1 MGQSAWA
8 LGGIVIVAML
18 TFYLGWYS
26 SRKAITTPDFLVARR
41 TVRANQNA
49 AAISGEYLSAASFL
63 SVAGL
68 VLKDGADALWYP
80 IGFTAGYLALLLFVA
95 APLRRSG
102 AYTLPDFA
110 EARLGS
116 TALRRL
122 STGFVVIIGLMYLVP
137 QFQGAGLTLNA
148 VSSVPAWVGAVVV
161 AAVVMVN
168 VLGGGMRAITVVQ
181 AFQYWVKLFAIALP
195 AFVLFA
201 VFFTDQPAKARPLSA
216 AAPPSF
222 THATEVTVR
231 SPVRLRVAEPVRL
244 SATGAVD
251 GAPANGPVYWGRGL
265 HDVDR
270 GTTLRFP
277 AGASAPVVDGNPPT
291 NALWLHPEAGG
302 ARSLFATYS
311 LIFATFLGTMG
322 LPHVLVRFYTNP
334 DGRAARRTTLHV
346 LWLLALFYAFPTV
359 LGALSRLYLPQLLV
373 TGQTDAAVLL
383 LPNTMLP
390 NVVGRLLGAI
400 VAAGAFA
407 AFLSTSSGLV
417 VSLAGV
423 LSTDVL
429 PGRVRDFRVAT
440 LIAGSAALLLAVPMT
455 SIDISRSVSL
465 AFAVAASTFCPLLV
479 LGIWWRG
486 LTAAGAAAG
495 MVVGGGLAVAAAVV
509 TSVSS
514 LTGGWASPLLYEPAL
529 VSVPVAFLT
538 MVAVSKA
545 TSRRLPPDVGRIVL
559 RLHAPDRLGFVKD
572 RDVARFGSP
581 ADGRAATD
589 GRHRLL
595 RDRSHR

>member
-1 MGQSAWA
+1 MGQNAWA
-8 LGGIVIVAML
+8 LGGIVLVAML

-41 TVRANQNA
+41 TVRATQNA

-137 QFQGAGLTLNA
+137 QLQGAGLTLST

-161 AAVVMVN
+161 AAVVVTN
-168 VLGGGMRAITVVQ
+168 VLSGGMRAITVVQ
-181 AFQYWVKLFAIALP
+181 AFQYWLKLFAIALP
-195 AFVLFA
+195 TFVLLT
-201 VFFTDQPAKARPLSA
+201 VFVTGQPGHARPLSA
-216 AAPPSF
+216 SAPPTF
-222 THATEVTVR
+222 VQDTEITA
-231 SPVRLRVAEPVRL
+231 SAPLRLRAAEPVGRA
-244 SATGAVD
+244 ATGRVD
-251 GAPANGPVYWGRGL
+251 GFPANGPVYWGRGV
-265 HDVDR
+265 HDVAP
-270 GTTLRFP
+270 GTTLHFP
-277 AGASAPVVDGNPPT
+277 AGAPTPVVDGAPAT
-291 NALWLHPEAGG
+291 NAAWMRPENDGV
-302 ARSLFATYS
+302 RSLFGTYS

-334 DGRAARRTTLHV
+334 DGGAARRTTLHV
-346 LWLLALFYAFPTV
+346 LFLLGVFYLFPTV

-383 LPNTMLP
+383 LPHTMLP
-390 NVVGRLLGAI
+390 NPVGKLLGTV

-429 PGRVRDFRVAT
+429 PGRVRDFRLAT
-440 LIAGSAALLLAVPMT
+440 LIAGAAALLLAVPMT
-455 SIDISRSVSL
+455 SMDISRSVSL
-465 AFAVAASTFCPLLV
+465 AFAVAASTFCPLLI

-486 LTAAGAAAG
+486 LTPPGAVAG
-495 MVVGGGLAVAAAVV
+495 MVVGGGLAVASAVV

-514 LTGGWASPLLYEPAL
+514 LTGGWASPLLFEPAL
-529 VSVPVAFLT
+529 VSVPAAFLT
-538 MVAVSKA
+538 MALVSKA

-559 RLHAPDRLGFVKD
+559 RLHAPDPLGFVKD
-572 RDVARFGSP
+572 RDVARFGESGN
-581 ADGRAATD
+581 GRATVD
-589 GRHRLL
+589 GRHRML
-595 RDRSHR
+595 RGRARD